1 MGKFLPKINE
11 FKKGFNLLTRK
22 RQGDNTILIV
32 LGLCVVGVFLLFI
45 FKDSAGDMITNITN
59 SVNTKIQEIF
69 RGI

>member
-11 FKKGFNLLTRK
+11 LKKGLTRK

-45 FKDSAGDMITNITN
+45 FKDSAGDMITSLSN
-59 SVNTKIQEIF
+59 SVNSKIQSIF
-69 RGI
+69 SGI